1 MDVQRAAV
9 LEVATNAS
17 GSSAVITET
26 LMATAA
32 AAADALL
39 EQPSHTVNIQ
49 TRQ

>member
-32 AAADALL
+32 AADALL